1 MLNIVLDAASWI
13 LIVIGGVFVFIGGVG
28 ALRMPDFYT
37 RLHAASLTD
46 TLGTIALL
54 FGIMLQAG
62 LTLSTLKIVS
72 ILIFLILTG
81 PTAAYALANAARL
94 AGLSPGNE
102 HGEENHDQD
111 QQES

>member
-1 MLNIVLDAASWI
+1 MLDTLLNVASWI
-13 LIVIGGVFVFIGGVG
+13 LILIGGIFVFIGGVG

-62 LTLSTLKIVS
+62 LTLSALKIVS

-94 AGLSPGNE
+94 AGLSPGKNDA
-102 HGEENHDQD
+102 EENNDKE